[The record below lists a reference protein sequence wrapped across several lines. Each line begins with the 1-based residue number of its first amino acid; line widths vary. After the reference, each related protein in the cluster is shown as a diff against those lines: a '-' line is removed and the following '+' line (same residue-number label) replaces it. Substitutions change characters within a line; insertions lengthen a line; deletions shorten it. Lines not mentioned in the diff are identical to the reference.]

1 MFLNAKTKQ
10 NNKCN
15 TNEPHKLH
23 TKTICALKLYV
34 SWKYTAKIKNHILFG
49 EGRWGDKWG

>member
-34 SWKYTAKIKNHILFG
+34 SWKYTARIKNHILFG